1 MGQDLVGYLLKGPY
15 ELPEEKRAEAIA
27 HAAGLIR
34 KLRTEYEA
42 YLEDPPNYVF
52 SEEVVAHLSRY
63 SIDIEFELEQFDM
76 DDATIEG
83 AATEAVNDLYNIW
96 NGNNARDCHCR
107 TDPDDRS
114 QVLFFCGDATWGDDP
129 DGYAYLTIKEC
140 RRYGILEF
148 FNIR

>member
-1 MGQDLVGYLLKGPY
+1 MGQELIGYLVKGPY
-15 ELPEEKRAEAIA
+15 ELPEEKKEEAIA
-27 HAAGLIR
+27 HAMRLIR

-42 YLEDPPNYVF
+42 YLEDPNYLF
-52 SEEVVAHLSRY
+52 SEETQAYISRY
-63 SIDIEFELEQFDM
+63 SIDFEMELEQFDM

-83 AATEAVNDLYNIW
+83 EATEAVTDLYNIW
-96 NGNNARDCHCR
+96 NGNNARDCYCR

-129 DGYAYLTIKEC
+129 DGYAYQTIKEC